1 MTRERARGRQYL
13 EEIREGERSERAAE
27 RRGDD
32 VVDEGALDIDG
43 DLVVPA
49 EGTGGH
55 SLHCHAPIRPTAAT
69 RQGALPDGT
78 SGEPHARSTKRQLA
92 MDGARAW
99 GVGFKSHE
107 VVDMDGC

>member
-1 MTRERARGRQYL
+1 MTSSTKAPLTSTGIWSYLRYGEGIAPLSRAEL
-13 EEIREGERSERAAE
+13 
-27 RRGDD
+27 
-32 VVDEGALDIDG
+32 
-43 DLVVPA
+43 
-49 EGTGGH
+49 
-55 SLHCHAPIRPTAAT
+55 TAAT

-78 SGEPHARSTKRQLA
+78 SGEPHARSTKQQLA